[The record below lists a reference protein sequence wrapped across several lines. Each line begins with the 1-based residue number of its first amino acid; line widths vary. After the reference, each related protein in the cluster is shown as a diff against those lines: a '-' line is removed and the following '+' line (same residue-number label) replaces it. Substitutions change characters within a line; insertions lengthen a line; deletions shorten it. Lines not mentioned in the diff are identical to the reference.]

1 MKLTEFNQKPYTMA
15 KKALKENFNTD
26 LALEKL
32 DLSATKS
39 MLGRVR
45 SLMSEVKDS
54 DRMYYSSE
62 NNPQYLKLVFMEQAL
77 SDYYNELKS
86 QPKYNAKIV
95 LEDEAIEEAQ
105 VILAAKDMID
115 SIQKMIEDVSDMLVK
130 ELPAVVESVSGE
142 KGDEVGEQFNSAA
155 TESLTGLQAA
165 LTQSKAGLQSALSI
179 VKGDGMGFGGMP
191 GMGADMGADMALFEF
206 VNDDPLRV
214 KLVAITDQLKDRY
227 SHSNKPM
234 SVDSFLQLLNN
245 NDISVDISDLR
256 DMISKEPLV
265 NIIDDIKGDEV
276 FFKGQK
282 QSDKMPTSPDEK
294 EKTVAKMAQRAS
306 DNR

>member
-77 SDYYNELKS
+77 SDYYNELKA

-95 LEDEAIEEAQ
+95 FEDEAIEEAQ

-165 LTQSKAGLQSALSI
+165 LTQSKAGLQSALGI
-179 VKGDGMGFGGMP
+179 VKGDGAGFAGMP
-191 GMGADMGADMALFEF
+191 GMGMAGGMGEPEMGGE
-206 VNDDPLRV
+206 
-214 KLVAITDQLKDRY
+214 
-227 SHSNKPM
+227 
-234 SVDSFLQLLNN
+234 VD
-245 NDISVDISDLR
+245 
-256 DMISKEPLV
+256 
-265 NIIDDIKGDEV
+265 
-276 FFKGQK
+276 
-282 QSDKMPTSPDEK
+282 
-294 EKTVAKMAQRAS
+294 AMAQDAEELPTPPEDEEVPAPSIGRGK
-306 DNR
+306 R

>member
-1 MKLTEFNQKPYTMA
+1 MKLTEFNQKPYAMA
-15 KKALKENFNTD
+15 KKALKENFNTE
-26 LALEKL
+26 LALDKL
-32 DLSATKS
+32 DLSQTKN
-39 MLGRVR
+39 MLGKVR
-45 SLMSEVKDS
+45 SLMSEVKDT
-54 DRMYYSSE
+54 DKMYSSE

-77 SDYYNELKS
+77 ADYYRELKS
-86 QPKYNAKIV
+86 YPQYNAKIV

-191 GMGADMGADMALFEF
+191 GMGADMGADM
-206 VNDDPLRV
+206 
-214 KLVAITDQLKDRY
+214 
-227 SHSNKPM
+227 
-234 SVDSFLQLLNN
+234 
-245 NDISVDISDLR
+245 
-256 DMISKEPLV
+256 
-265 NIIDDIKGDEV
+265 G
-276 FFKGQK
+276 
-282 QSDKMPTSPDEK
+282 SPDMGGE
-294 EKTVAKMAQRAS
+294 VDAMAQDAEELPTPPEDEEVPAPSIGRGK
-306 DNR
+306 R